1 MQNDFFYFSRGQRK
15 AVIVLIALIVVL
27 TGLLFWK
34 DKYIQSSKPEEILI
48 YKQETES
55 FLQQLKTDKKQN
67 TNLFTEKETGY
78 TNNKKSETK
87 DNFPE
92 RYDVSNR
99 ICTPPKKI
107 KYTREWSGFK

>member
-34 DKYIQSSKPEEILI
+34 DKYIQNSKPEEILV

-55 FLQQLKTDKKQN
+55 FLQQLKTDSIKSRTRTSSPKKKQDIQ
-67 TNLFTEKETGY
+67 TTGKARQKIILQKDTMYQIESVPRLKE
-78 TNNKKSETK
+78 
-87 DNFPE
+87 
-92 RYDVSNR
+92 
-99 ICTPPKKI
+99 
-107 KYTREWSGFK
+107 

>member
-1 MQNDFFYFSRGQRK
+1 MQNDFFYISRGQRK

-55 FLQQLKTDKKQN
+55 FLQQLKTDS
-67 TNLFTEKETGY
+67 T
-78 TNNKKSETK
+78 KSRT
-87 DNFPE
+87 
-92 RYDVSNR
+92 RTSS
-99 ICTPPKKI
+99 PKKKPDI
-107 KYTREWSGFK
+107 QITRKAKQKIIFQKDTMYQIESVPRLKK